1 MRQARPGGTAMLVG
15 VVVAMLAAACG
26 GGASPGTGGD
36 PAGAG
41 ADGLLPRCD
50 ELTEVAP
57 PADVVADGPFY
68 VGNEQPIE
76 DVRAWAEARPGFAEI
91 WIDRDRNG
99 WLVVGFTEQVDEA
112 RAEAGERFPDDGV
125 AVVEVERSLD
135 ELLALQQ
142 QVHERSATV
151 QGSSANVRL
160 GRVELHV
167 TYLTEDVH
175 AELSEVFAGEPVCVS
190 GGDPADAPPEG
201 PQQEAGDGWRLLAS
215 EKGAAPP
222 YSTGVATTPEQVQR
236 ELGAA
241 GVGAVDTE
249 IDLEQEVLVWFGV
262 PYGSTCDDLRFDG
275 IAIEG
280 APDDPRLYAHVVD
293 TSGALGCTA
302 DLVGGWAFVVAV
314 DRDVLPSGPF
324 TVQLG
329 AGGPPAGFPEEA
341 TVVDADLSA
350 PGATV
355 TDDQLGPREP
365 DPKANMTRSGDVVEP
380 GFPTE
385 YVLYVHCGV
394 GALGELNGV
403 FWVSQDE
410 DLWYGD
416 IPAPWQEVE
425 DEDQEIVVEVLL
437 ETGDP
442 PVLTATANGH
452 SVAYVAGDPADHGC
466 D

>member
-1 MRQARPGGTAMLVG
+1 MRSARPGWTAMLVG
-15 VVVAMLAAACG
+15 VVVAMVAAACG
-26 GGASPGTGGD
+26 GGASPGAGGD
-36 PAGAG
+36 PVAAGAG
-41 ADGLLPRCD
+41 GLLPRCD

-57 PADVVADGPFY
+57 PADLVADGPVY

-99 WLVVGFTEQVDEA
+99 WLVVGFTEQVTEA
-112 RAEAGERFPDDGV
+112 RAEAAERFPDDGV

-135 ELLALQQ
+135 ELLELQQ
-142 QVHERSATV
+142 QVHERSSLV

-167 TYLTEDVH
+167 AYLTEDVH
-175 AELSEVFAGEPVCVS
+175 AELSEEFGGEQVCVT

-201 PQQEAGDGWRLLAS
+201 PQQEAGDGWRLLVS

-241 GVGAVDTE
+241 GVEAADVE
-249 IDLEQEVLVWFGV
+249 IDLQQEVLVWFGV
-262 PYGSTCDDLRFDG
+262 PYGSTCDDLRLDG
-275 IAIEG
+275 IAVGGEE
-280 APDDPRLYAHVVD
+280 DDPRLYAEVVD
-293 TSGALGCTA
+293 TSGSLGCTD

-314 DRDVLPSGPF
+314 ERDLLPDGPF
-324 TVQLG
+324 TVQLD

-341 TVVDADLSA
+341 VFVDADLSA
-350 PGATV
+350 PGATA
-355 TDDQLGPREP
+355 TGDQLGPREP
-365 DPKANMTRSGDVVEP
+365 DPKATMLRSGDVVEP
-380 GFPTE
+380 GFPGE

-394 GALGELNGV
+394 GALGELNDV
-403 FWVSQDE
+403 FWVSQDQ
-410 DLWYGD
+410 DLWYGEV
-416 IPAPWQEVE
+416 PEPWQQLV
-425 DEDQEIVVEVLL
+425 DEDQEVVVEVLL

-452 SVAYVAGDPADHGC
+452 SITYVAGDPAEHGC